1 MASLMPP
8 EEGGAPFPYK
18 DRAPPLFSS
27 KRVRILADDLTGALD
42 TGAQFSGLIGP
53 VPVSLHGAED
63 RSSLAFDSATRDEP
77 WPAAQD
83 RISRLGRFF
92 DGADIAYRKIDSLLR
107 GHTLQD
113 IAAGFLGGRHRCC
126 VLAPAFPA
134 QARITRDGIQLFRD
148 RSGLWRPAGPPLADA
163 LRALGV
169 TARRVA
175 SPAAL
180 EGEGVLVCD
189 AATDGDLSAIAS
201 AGRALSL
208 RMEGALIWCGSAGLA
223 RAVAGQAPL
232 RICPRMKSVLIL
244 VGSDHAQSRA
254 QKQSFAAAHPTQLVE
269 ILDDGGDHSP
279 RANAALRETGSALIT
294 FRLGGPAEPLSIMAR
309 IRTALAALL
318 PALER
323 PGGLIVSG
331 GETLR
336 AICEVLGADRLMI
349 EGEVCAGI
357 PAASL
362 VGGLWDGLPVL
373 SKSGAFGHPDIL
385 VNLAAAVT
393 ADDWSPELFES
404 GEWK

>member
-8 EEGGAPFPYK
+8 QEGGVPVPSQ
-18 DRAPPLFSS
+18 DRTPPLFSS
-27 KRVRILADDLTGALD
+27 KVVRILADDLTGALD

-53 VPVSLHGAED
+53 VPVSLHEAGN

-77 WPAAQD
+77 WPAAQA
-83 RISRLGRFF
+83 RMSRLDHFF
-92 DGADIAYRKIDSLLR
+92 DSADIAYRKIDSLLR
-107 GHTLQD
+107 GHTLED
-113 IAAGFLGGRHRCC
+113 IAAGFRAGQHRCC

-134 QARITRDGIQLFRD
+134 QERITRDGIQLFRD
-148 RSGLWRPAGPPLADA
+148 RSGVWRPAGPPLADT

-169 TARRVA
+169 AARLIA
-175 SPAAL
+175 SPEAL

-189 AATDGDLSAIAS
+189 AATDDHLSAIAS

-208 RMEGALIWCGSAGLA
+208 RVDGALIWCGSAGLA

-232 RICPRMKSVLIL
+232 RICPRMKPALIV

-254 QKQSFAAAHPTQLVE
+254 QKQSFAAAHPARHLE
-269 ILDDGGDHSP
+269 IVDGGRDHSR
-279 RANAALRETGSALIT
+279 RANAALREAGSALVT
-294 FRLGGPAEPLSIMAR
+294 FRLDESPDPLQMMAR

-318 PALER
+318 PAIER

-357 PAASL
+357 PAARL
-362 VGGLWDGLPVL
+362 GGGLWDGLPVL
-373 SKSGAFGHPDIL
+373 SKSGAFGRPGIL
-385 VNLAAAVT
+385 VDLAAAVT

-404 GEWK
+404 GEWR